1 MTLKTG
7 GLYVNGDIYAN
18 GGRVWPIPNAVF
30 QRLTPSTTSSSAYY
44 SNNIG
49 THYVTFDTIY
59 INDDSRTIQFSPSS
73 TNITLNRTGVYEII
87 TQSALALQNASTAT
101 HAGLNMNILSGGA
114 TTNNQYGY
122 ATFPTMGYGA
132 VYNTSETH
140 KITVT
145 RAPAIVRY
153 RIQPRANNGS
163 YLKETAYGPNNVLH
177 SIDIKYLG

>member
-1 MTLKTG
+1 MTLKAG
-7 GLYVNGDIYAN
+7 RLYVNGDIHAN

-30 QRLTPSTTSSSAYY
+30 QRLTSSTTSSSAYY
-44 SNNIG
+44 TNNIG

-101 HAGLNMNILSGGA
+101 HASIQIHILSGGA

-122 ATFPTMGYGA
+122 ATFPTMGYSA
-132 VYNTSETH
+132 IHNTSETH

-145 RAPAIVRY
+145 SAPAIVRY
-153 RIQPRANNGS
+153 YIQPRANNSG
-163 YLKETAYGPNNVLH
+163 YLRETAYGPNNVLH